1 MVGESVPQRVAD
13 KWASAKQL
21 YNMYGPTEGTCG
33 ASIKQLFPGKAV
45 TIGTPNPTTRIY
57 ILNERQS
64 LTPIGMVGEIY
75 LAGIQIAKGYLDLPV
90 ETENRFLP
98 DAVLHNGEQMY
109 RTGDRGYW
117 IEYGEIICL
126 GRRDRQIKLRGFR
139 LDMNDLEIRVM
150 KAIPALEAVAIAP
163 RGEQLCALVQPA
175 SVNIEDVR
183 RRISEI
189 LPSHAIPQR
198 IQAVEK
204 FPTTAAGKID
214 YAAVG
219 RIKFEAAQTLIG
231 ALRTSKEKAVASAF
245 RTILELEKD
254 VAVNADS
261 HFIELGGH
269 SLRQLALKVQL
280 GVLFNCQFPL
290 RAIIEC
296 PTVRGLANSIDNH
309 IKGES
314 KPLSVISHCQEQL
327 SPIEKD

>member
-1 MVGESVPQRVAD
+1 
-13 KWASAKQL
+13 
-21 YNMYGPTEGTCG
+21 MYGPTEGTYG

-75 LAGIQIAKGYLDLPV
+75 LAGIQISKGYLDLPV

-117 IEYGEIICL
+117 NEYGEIICL

-189 LPSHAIPQR
+189 LPSYAIPQR

-219 RIKFEAAQTLIG
+219 RKKFEATQTLIG
-231 ALRTSKEKAVASAF
+231 APRTSTEKAVASAF
-245 RTILELEKD
+245 RTVLELEKD

-269 SLRQLALKVQL
+269 SLR
-280 GVLFNCQFPL
+280 
-290 RAIIEC
+290 
-296 PTVRGLANSIDNH
+296 
-309 IKGES
+309 
-314 KPLSVISHCQEQL
+314 
-327 SPIEKD
+327 